1 MPGKRCY
8 NLEAANVRAW
18 VGEIGRKM
26 GMDLGVSD
34 GKEGMEALICFIY
47 YTVSYYCSKW
57 SWNSTDSFLH
67 YITQINPQS
76 ILCAKW
82 SRILWRKI
90 VEPLKKPNPKD
101 CVTLGAW
108 INFALAISLRA
119 FLNFRVFILAT
130 IALFW
135 SKFGG
140 QEACDKY
147 RQIICTTGVC
157 RKHSTCYIPMEVQFF
172 LTSLCLWVEE
182 TICLLL
188 NQFYFQNTMK
198 RKGSQTVV

>member
-1 MPGKRCY
+1 
-8 NLEAANVRAW
+8 
-18 VGEIGRKM
+18 
-26 GMDLGVSD
+26 MDLGVSD

-57 SWNSTDSFLH
+57 SWNSTDSLLH

-82 SRILWRKI
+82 CRILWRKI

-101 CVTLGAW
+101 CVTLGGW

-119 FLNFRVFILAT
+119 FLNFRVFVLAT

-140 QEACDKY
+140 QEGCDKY
-147 RQIICTTGVC
+147 RQIICTTVEYAGSIQPAIFPWKYSSSWPHCVNDL
-157 RKHSTCYIPMEVQFF
+157 RRQFAYYLINF
-172 LTSLCLWVEE
+172 T
-182 TICLLL
+182 
-188 NQFYFQNTMK
+188 FK
-198 RKGSQTVV
+198 REGSQTVV